1 MAPKLGAKR
10 GANAS
15 PAPLRAA
22 DGAAALP
29 SGPAATA
36 GERARVCLRIRPALT
51 EEEGQDNT
59 ALQCDRANRLVWALG
74 EQEEGHVSDSQP
86 RQYAFD
92 EILEQHVGQ

>member
-1 MAPKLGAKR
+1 MHRLCQCTGSKSAAEKKRSMSAKPRVLGAKR

-15 PAPLRAA
+15 PAPTRAA
-22 DGAAALP
+22 APPSTTP

-59 ALQCDRANRLVWALG
+59 ALQCDLSLI
-74 EQEEGHVSDSQP
+74 H
-86 RQYAFD
+86 
-92 EILEQHVGQ
+92 I